1 METRETILVS
11 SVFMAKRTLA
21 APPAHPP
28 PPAPGAVARIV
39 AAARR
44 HFTALGFSRTTMD
57 DLAGELGMSKKTLYL
72 HFPGKEAL
80 VSHLL
85 EAKIAEVRTGMR
97 TLAEDEN
104 VPVLDRA
111 HRMMA
116 FIVRQMSEVSPAFLR
131 DLERHH
137 PALFARM
144 ESVRAEILPQIWG
157 RLLAEGAATGLIRRE
172 LDPSFISEM
181 VLTTVQGLLR
191 PAALDRHGLP
201 PHEVIDRVLTVVFNG
216 ILTPAGRKAYE
227 KGPTR

>member
-1 METRETILVS
+1 
-11 SVFMAKRTLA
+11 MAKRSS
-21 APPAHPP
+21 PATPARPSAP

-44 HFTALGFSRTTMD
+44 HFTSLGSSRTTMD

-80 VSHLL
+80 ISHML
-85 EAKIAEVRTGMR
+85 EAKIAEVRGGMR
-97 TLAEDEN
+97 SLVEDES
-104 VPVLDRA
+104 VPVMERA

-137 PALFARM
+137 PALYARM
-144 ESVRAEILPQIWG
+144 ESVRAEILPQVW
-157 RLLAEGAATGLIRRE
+157 RKLLTDGAAEGLIRPE
-172 LDPSFISEM
+172 LDPAFVSELM
-181 VLTTVQGLLR
+181 LTTVQGLLR
-191 PAALDRHGLP
+191 PASLDRLQLP
-201 PHEVIDRVLTVVFNG
+201 PHEVIDRVLTVLFNG

-227 KGPTR
+227 KGPSR